1 MDILSYYYFTELCKD
16 MNMSRTAER
25 LYVSQQ
31 TISNHIQRMEEH
43 YGTQLFY
50 RKPSLSL
57 TYAGEYALRFAQ
69 RLLVEEQNLEDFLCD
84 VEKREIGLL
93 RFGASPLRLYDF
105 LPSVIPAF
113 AERYPKIE
121 LHITSAFS
129 SQLEPMVLEGKLD
142 LAITLDGDSKDPSL
156 SREPLASDQ
165 VFLCIPDR
173 LLSGKKDRAWKEKLL
188 QGAEI
193 TDCGD
198 IPLALTENRMGGVI
212 LQAFRDAGVVPKTY
226 FTSSDSNLAFNVCC
240 AGLAGAFVGHNR
252 LVRAGAS
259 LPPDLNIFPLILDGR
274 FAVQELSLVCRKDR
288 YLPAYTRYLMEL
300 LRKRVQEMDLVRME
314 RIV

>member
-57 TYAGEYALRFAQ
+57 TYAGEYAQ
-69 RLLVEEQNLEDFLCD
+69 RLLVDEQNLEDFLCD

-105 LPSVIPAF
+105 LPSVLPSF
-113 AERYPKIE
+113 AERYPEIE

-129 SQLEPMVLEGKLD
+129 SLLEPMVLEGKLD
-142 LAITLDGDSKDPSL
+142 LAITLDDDSKDSAL
-156 SREPLASDQ
+156 IREPLASDQ
-165 VFLCIPDR
+165 VFLCVPDR

-188 QGAEI
+188 QGAEV
-193 TDCGD
+193 TDCAD
-198 IPLALTENRMGGVI
+198 IPLALTDNRMGGVI
-212 LQAFRDAGVVPKTY
+212 LQAFRDAGAEPKTY
-226 FTSSDSNLAFNVCC
+226 FTSSDSNLAFSVCS

-252 LVRAGAS
+252 LVRAGDS
-259 LPPDLNIFPLILDGR
+259 LPPDLNIFPLLLDGR
-274 FAVQELSLVCRKDR
+274 FAVQELSFVRRKDR
-288 YLPAYTRYLMEL
+288 YLPVYTRFLMEL
-300 LRKRVQEMDLVRME
+300 FRRRVQEMDLVRME